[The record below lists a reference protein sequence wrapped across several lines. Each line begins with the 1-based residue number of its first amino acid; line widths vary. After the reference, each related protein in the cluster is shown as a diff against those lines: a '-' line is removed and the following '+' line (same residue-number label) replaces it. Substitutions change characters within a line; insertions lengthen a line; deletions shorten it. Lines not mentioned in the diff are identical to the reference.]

1 MSNSQPSRKP
11 ENIVTIVQILKV
23 SLFIISYLE
32 SDNDDPVRNMLKS
45 SILQLYDDNKTQLF
59 NNAKQYKE
67 LKQIQEQR
75 EQYFK
80 LGWKYDQMNQFQNP
94 IFNVGFY
101 YKSL

>member
-1 MSNSQPSRKP
+1 
-11 ENIVTIVQILKV
+11 
-23 SLFIISYLE
+23 
-32 SDNDDPVRNMLKS
+32 MLKS

-59 NNAKQYKE
+59 NNAEQYKE